1 MEVYLE
7 VTYLINALMILL
19 TFELLCYLL
28 NIQMSQKELLKY
40 VLTYN
45 LSVLFLYIDFFDG
58 FLLLYDLL
66 LSIFYFKKLTYIYYP
81 LYLFIYISLLSFL
94 SWILPSAVI
103 FQSVLIVEGI
113 HFISLLIIGILCLLI
128 FYFYISFC
136 QHKIHSDEY
145 VDVKIEN
152 HQCLGF
158 IDNGN
163 KVFYKGYPVIF
174 ISKEFLGE
182 YQKIDRILIET
193 ANQKEWIDLI
203 MIDDIEINHQ
213 LLHHVYV
220 GVMSSHEYDCIL
232 NSQLL
237 GGLL

>member
-128 FYFYISFC
+128 FIFLFVSIR
-136 QHKIHSDEY
+136 
-145 VDVKIEN
+145 
-152 HQCLGF
+152 F
-158 IDNGN
+158 IQMN
-163 KVFYKGYPVIF
+163 
-174 ISKEFLGE
+174 
-182 YQKIDRILIET
+182 
-193 ANQKEWIDLI
+193 
-203 MIDDIEINHQ
+203 M
-213 LLHHVYV
+213 
-220 GVMSSHEYDCIL
+220 
-232 NSQLL
+232 
-237 GGLL
+237 

>member
-66 LSIFYFKKLTYIYYP
+66 LSVFYFKKLTYIYYP

-94 SWILPSAVI
+94 SWILPSAVTNHWYI
-103 FQSVLIVEGI
+103 MSFDFL
-113 HFISLLIIGILCLLI
+113 FL
-128 FYFYISFC
+128 YF
-136 QHKIHSDEY
+136 
-145 VDVKIEN
+145 
-152 HQCLGF
+152 
-158 IDNGN
+158 
-163 KVFYKGYPVIF
+163 
-174 ISKEFLGE
+174 FLS
-182 YQKIDRILIET
+182 
-193 ANQKEWIDLI
+193 A
-203 MIDDIEINHQ
+203 
-213 LLHHVYV
+213 
-220 GVMSSHEYDCIL
+220 
-232 NSQLL
+232 
-237 GGLL
+237 